1 MALNELK
8 EQKCS
13 ITSKLCQTIYVF
25 IVHFLLFLQ
34 KHTSS
39 QKKNGCQE
47 SVPKK
52 RWSVL
57 SPPLEGLE
65 NSGFS
70 TKELSAQRFR
80 PAFLYHTSNA
90 SQFLFLANART
101 IRSYFHSGG
110 ESVIHK
116 LQENL
121 ELECLHKLSMME
133 KDNQP

>member
-1 MALNELK
+1 MLDY
-8 EQKCS
+8 
-13 ITSKLCQTIYVF
+13 LCFHRSLSVVSSET
-25 IVHFLLFLQ
+25 HLFLE
-34 KHTSS
+34 KKWMLGISSKEEVECSLTSIMM
-39 QKKNGCQE
+39 
-47 SVPKK
+47 
-52 RWSVL
+52 
-57 SPPLEGLE
+57 EGLE

-90 SQFLFLANART
+90 SQFLFLANARA
-101 IRSYFHSGG
+101 IRSYLHSGG